1 MALKKAEKNDMSSVV
16 EQIENENIRQMGE
29 IPTDED
35 GVVRDEPLLAGIE
48 YEGNML
54 RTFSY
59 REMNGKD
66 EEAINKPD
74 VRSNGAKLVNT
85 LLERTLIDIGGKTR
99 KELGPKNWG
108 ELIKSMLGADLDY
121 MAMKVRQLAKGNDI
135 TFTHK
140 CPNCKATLKTVVGID
155 EFEII
160 PFSGLYTVSFE
171 LPGRGY
177 KDTKGVVH
185 KTGTL
190 RQITGLD
197 REIIFPIMKKNMAS
211 GTTMLLTRLMSFDDG
226 TPVFNDRVAEMS
238 LRDREYLE
246 NLIKENVFG
255 IDSNLEI
262 TCDVCGEELTGQVGS
277 SDFF

>member
-1 MALKKAEKNDMSSVV
+1 MALKKAEKNEMSNVV
-16 EQIENENIRQMGE
+16 EQIENENIRQMGD

-66 EEAINKPD
+66 EEAINKSD
-74 VRSNGAKLVNT
+74 VRANGAKLVNT

-99 KELGPKNWG
+99 KELGPKAWG
-108 ELIKSMLGADLDY
+108 ELIKSMYGADLDY
-121 MAMKVRQLAKGNDI
+121 MAMKVRQLSKGNEI

-140 CPNCKATLKTVVGID
+140 CPNCKTTLKTIVGID

-160 PFSGLYTVSFE
+160 PFSGLDTVSFE

-190 RQITGLD
+190 RQVTGLD